1 MSQMPVEPT
10 SQQPNGEKK
19 IDPLSGQISEQQ
31 TAQFDPRPA
40 AARRQKLP
48 QIEFE
53 LSSEQFSLMGFPR
66 LQQGLPLT
74 AVLDGGVLLPQAG
87 PEPWYA
93 VQKEPL
99 TKRFTQIGPALYAF
113 AGQIVEADIEYGS
126 VQMAV
131 VAVDCGIVTLR
142 VAFAPNDDGV
152 LPDGTWETRYAAG
165 FAPVQ
170 AIVEESFASPV
181 GRTVDL
187 SLWGFRRLLLSPN
200 DSAFGSW
207 HPSSE
212 IPPTPYTHDR
222 LLIQA
227 SVHRQG
233 I

>member
-1 MSQMPVEPT
+1 MPVNPT
-10 SQQPNGEKK
+10 LLEPNGEKR
-19 IDPLSGQISEQQ
+19 IDRLAGQASGRQ
-31 TAQFDPRPA
+31 TAQIGPRPTA
-40 AARRQKLP
+40 AGMQKLP

-53 LSSEQFSLMGFPR
+53 LSAEQFSLMGFPR

-74 AVLDGGVLLPQAG
+74 AVLDGGVLLPEPG

-99 TKRFTQIGPALYAF
+99 AGRFTQIGPALYAF

-126 VQMAV
+126 AQMAV

-142 VAFAPNDDGV
+142 VACAPNDDGV
-152 LPDGTWETRYAAG
+152 LPEGTWETRYAAG

-170 AIVEESFASPV
+170 AIVEESFTSPV

-187 SLWGFRRLLLSPN
+187 SMWGFRRLLLSPN
-200 DSAFGSW
+200 DSAFGTW

-212 IPPTPYTHDR
+212 IPPAPFTHDR

-227 SVHRQG
+227 RVHRQG

>member
-1 MSQMPVEPT
+1 MTGRNGSQDDVRI
-10 SQQPNGEKK
+10 G
-19 IDPLSGQISEQQ
+19 
-31 TAQFDPRPA
+31 PRPLTG
-40 AARRQKLP
+40 RMQKLP

-53 LSSEQFSLMGFPR
+53 LSAEQFALMGYPR

-74 AVLDGGVLLPQAG
+74 AVLDGGVLLPEPG

-99 TKRFTQIGPALYAF
+99 TPSFIQIGPALYAF
-113 AGQIVEADIEYGS
+113 AGQIVEVDIQYGS
-126 VQMAV
+126 SQMAV
-131 VAVDCGIVTLR
+131 IVVDCGFVTLR
-142 VAFAPNDDGV
+142 VACAPNDDGV
-152 LPDGTWETRYAAG
+152 LPEGTWETRYAAG

-170 AIVEESFASPV
+170 AIVEESFTSPV

-187 SLWGFRRLLLSPN
+187 SMWGFRRLLLSPN

-207 HPSSE
+207 HQSSE
-212 IPPTPYTHDR
+212 IPPAPFTNDR

-227 SVHRQG
+227 RVHRQG